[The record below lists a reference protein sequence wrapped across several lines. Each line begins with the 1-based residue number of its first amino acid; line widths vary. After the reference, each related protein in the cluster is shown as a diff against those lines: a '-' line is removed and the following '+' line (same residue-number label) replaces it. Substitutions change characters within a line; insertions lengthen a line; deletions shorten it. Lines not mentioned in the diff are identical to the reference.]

1 MASNKIDHSNYRRTK
16 IVATMGPASR
26 DPEMLKKLILTG
38 VNVFRLNFSHGS
50 HEEHL
55 ENLKNIRKA
64 AEETGKYI
72 SVLQDLSGPKLRISN
87 IDGGFTSVLDRDEI
101 VLKLDKEGKDSTSE
115 TIYVSKPDPKEV
127 LKPGHTILLSDGII
141 VLEAEEILEDGVKC
155 RIIKGGRL
163 RAKAGIAFPDSDFE
177 LPATTDKDLKDLEWG
192 LEHKINYVAISFVNN
207 AQDVLNLRKRIN
219 EVDSD
224 IKIIAKIERKVAL
237 DNIEEIA
244 DVSDGL
250 MIARGD
256 LGLELPLEVV
266 PHVQRDLIHLANQR
280 GIPVIVATQM
290 LHSMVNS
297 IRPTRAEASDIATAV
312 LTGTDAVMLSEETAI
327 GQNPIEAVQYLSNIA
342 RTAELK
348 LLAEDIAEH
357 PLRFPDVDTVPDG
370 IAYAACAAGRK
381 LDAQAIV
388 VCTKSGKS
396 VRLVGKYRPIQPL
409 IGVSPHAR
417 TLCRMALFW
426 GVIPIL
432 SPESVGRFEEVEE
445 AMQAVQENFEFASGS
460 RIVVTN
466 GVRTNLIGS
475 TNILEIREIG

>member
-1 MASNKIDHSNYRRTK
+1 MTSQKIDPSNYRRTK
-16 IVATMGPASR
+16 IIATVGPASR
-26 DPEMLKKLILTG
+26 DYEMLKKLIEAG

-50 HEEHL
+50 HAEHL
-55 ENLKNIRKA
+55 ENLNNIRRA
-64 AEETGKYI
+64 AQDTGRYI
-72 SVLQDLSGPKLRISN
+72 AVLQDLSGPKIRISN
-87 IDGGFTSVLDRDEI
+87 IDGGFTSVLDRDT
-101 VLKLDKEGKDSTSE
+101 VTLKLDTEGKNSTAT
-115 TIYVSKPDPKEV
+115 TIYVSKPDPREV
-127 LKPGHTILLSDGII
+127 LEPGHTILLSDGII
-141 VLEAEEILEDGVKC
+141 VLQADEILEDGVKC
-155 RIIKGGRL
+155 RIVKGGRL
-163 RAKAGIAFPDSDFE
+163 RAKAGIAFPDSKFE
-177 LPATTDKDLKDLEWG
+177 LPATTVKDLKDLEWG
-192 LEHKINYVAISFVNN
+192 LENKIDYVAISFVNT
-207 AQDVLNLRKRIN
+207 AKDVLNLRARIRETN
-219 EVDSD
+219 SD
-224 IKIIAKIERKVAL
+224 LKIIAKIERKVAL

-342 RTAELK
+342 RTAEKQELQGS
-348 LLAEDIAEH
+348 AEYH
-357 PLRFPDVDTVPDG
+357 PLRFPDLDTVPDG

-381 LDAQAIV
+381 LEAQAIV

-396 VRLVGKYRPIQPL
+396 ARLVGKYRPIQPL
-409 IGVSPHAR
+409 IGVSPDAR
-417 TLCRMALFW
+417 TLCRMALYW
-426 GVIPIL
+426 SVIPVL
-432 SPESVGRFEEVEE
+432 APETVGRFEEVEE
-445 AMQAVQENFEFASGS
+445 ALQAVQQSFNFPSGS
-460 RIVVTN
+460 RIVITN